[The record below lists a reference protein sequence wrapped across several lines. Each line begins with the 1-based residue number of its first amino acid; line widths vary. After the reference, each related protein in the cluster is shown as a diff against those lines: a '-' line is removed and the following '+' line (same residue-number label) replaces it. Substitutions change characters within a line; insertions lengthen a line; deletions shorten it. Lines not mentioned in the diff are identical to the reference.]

1 MDLNFI
7 NRNNVDENFK
17 HFSFSLIE
25 KLEGTYSN
33 SDLKKI
39 KIENLKQLINDL
51 ESYKPQSHI
60 RDEKLNLI
68 KYLKHFLDIPI
79 SEHDE
84 IELTKLESVYILS
97 MLNKYLKKHGHTL
110 KWAWLLTITL
120 PLDIIL
126 WFLIGEYYFYIPII
140 SIPYIVK
147 QVRAEEVAKKNN
159 RLW

>member
-1 MDLNFI
+1 MDPKFL

-110 KWAWLLTITL
+110 K
-120 PLDIIL
+120 
-126 WFLIGEYYFYIPII
+126 
-140 SIPYIVK
+140 
-147 QVRAEEVAKKNN
+147 
-159 RLW
+159 